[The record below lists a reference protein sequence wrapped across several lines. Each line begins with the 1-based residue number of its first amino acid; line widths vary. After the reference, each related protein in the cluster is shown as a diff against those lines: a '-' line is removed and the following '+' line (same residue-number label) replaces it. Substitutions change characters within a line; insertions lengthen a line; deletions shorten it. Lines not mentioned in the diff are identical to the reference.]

1 MRVGFAGLTHLGILY
16 GMATAARGMKVCG
29 FDSNKKLVA
38 DLKKGKF
45 SVNEPGLQEL
55 WQKFRGR
62 VEWGSQPALLE
73 KCDLVFFSLDV
84 STDQKDRSDTRP
96 LEVLIRT
103 TLKSIRPGTTVVLI
117 SQVDPG
123 FSRRK
128 FIPFAEK
135 CGLKAFYQVE
145 TLVFGRA
152 VERAMHPERF
162 IVGARD
168 PKKALPPEFH
178 RWHRAFGCP
187 VLVMGL
193 ESAELSKIAI
203 NFYLVSSVCTTNTLA
218 EASAMVGAD
227 WLQIAPALR
236 LDARIGPKAYLSPG
250 LGVGGGNLPRDLQ
263 TLRSIVK
270 GKGANLSLIKG
281 WIQASR
287 HHRNWAVRTYRTALR
302 RNNISSL
309 SANVAVWGVAYKED
323 TSSTKNS
330 PAVHF
335 LTSAPAKQ
343 KKTYDPV
350 AILPRRIK
358 GVKQVWSGLNAC
370 RGADVL
376 VILAP
381 WKQFRGMDPAKTLS
395 VMRKRIVIDPYQVLK
410 PSEWRKHH
418 ADCYT
423 LGEGNPSC

>member
-16 GMATAARGMKVCG
+16 GMATAAQGMKVCG
-29 FDSNKKLVA
+29 FDSNEKLVA
-38 DLKKGKF
+38 DLKKGRF
-45 SVNEPGLQEL
+45 PVNEPGLQEL
-55 WQKFRGR
+55 WQKFRER
-62 VEWGSQPALLE
+62 VEWGSRPAILE

-96 LEVLIRT
+96 LELLIRT
-103 TLKSIRPGTTVVLI
+103 TLKSIRPGTTVVMI

-128 FIPFAEK
+128 FIPLAEK
-135 CGLKAFYQVE
+135 CGLEAFYQVE

-162 IVGARD
+162 IVGAQD
-168 PKKALPPEFH
+168 PKKALPPEFQ

-203 NFYLVSSVCTTNTLA
+203 NFFLVSSVCTTNILA

-270 GKGANLSLIKG
+270 GKGADLSLVKG

-287 HHRNWAVRTYRTALR
+287 HHRDWAVRTYRTALR
-302 RNNISSL
+302 RNKISSL
-309 SANVAVWGVAYKED
+309 SAKVAVWGVAYKED

-358 GVKQVWSGLNAC
+358 GVKQVWSALDAC

-395 VMRKRIVIDPYQVLK
+395 VMRRRIVIDPYQVLN
-410 PSEWRKHH
+410 PSEWRKSR

-423 LGEGNPSC
+423 LGEGTPSC